1 MLRLTG
7 LSLGFL
13 LAALLALSPAARAE
27 EAVATSEASSS
38 NSVWNAVKKNGKASY
53 LMWLYGAHTEALSGN
68 RAGGGTNLT
77 ADHYIAI
84 GAALGK
90 GFTFKMTNLGRQS
103 INEAPEAA
111 GKSFVWQDPYFTLS
125 KSGLLKNEAIAFNMD
140 AYVRYYAP
148 FSRPNVDA
156 RNKGAIDDKGRGVLR
171 LYIAPSKSFMDG
183 KLTFTGTML
192 TNIKLNSKTP
202 QERFDANTREVARRG
217 VSAGNGPEDANGNNT
232 IVSYRKDMYY
242 LLDPS
247 VAYTVSN
254 KLEIYLEWYA
264 LWEHTTNGKWTS
276 IDEPESDQTISPGL
290 NWTPTKKILVNPYLE
305 YKVSGEKKERKL
317 GVASVG
323 VQMQYTFL

>member
-1 MLRLTG
+1 MLRRG
-7 LSLGFL
+7 
-13 LAALLALSPAARAE
+13 LALSVLLAGILAMSPSARAE
-27 EAVATSEASSS
+27 EAVATSESSS
-38 NSVWNAVKKNGKASY
+38 GNSVWNAIQKNGKASY
-53 LMWLYGAHTEALSGN
+53 LLWLYGMHTEALSGN
-68 RAGGGTNLT
+68 RDGTGTNLT
-77 ADHYIAI
+77 ADHYFAI

-90 GFTFKMTNLGRQS
+90 GFTLKMTNLGRQS

-111 GKSFVWQDPYFTLS
+111 GKSFVFQDPYFTLS
-125 KSGLLKNEAIAFNMD
+125 KSGLLKNEAMAFNMD
-140 AYVRYYAP
+140 AYLRYYAP

-156 RNKGAIDDKGRGVLR
+156 RNKGAIDDKGRGVIR
-171 LYIAPSKSFMDG
+171 VYVAPSKSFFDG
-183 KLTFTGTML
+183 KLTFNGTML

-202 QERFDANTREVARRG
+202 QERFDAATREFAKTG
-217 VSAGNGPEDANGNNT
+217 KGNDGASV
-232 IVSYRKDMYY
+232 VSYRKDMYF
-242 LLDPS
+242 LADPS
-247 VAYTVSN
+247 IAYTVSN

-305 YKVSGEKKERKL
+305 YKTSLEKKERKF

>member
-1 MLRLTG
+1 MLRCGLTLGVLLTG
-7 LSLGFL
+7 ILVM
-13 LAALLALSPAARAE
+13 SPMARAE
-27 EAVATSEASSS
+27 EAVATSESSS
-38 NSVWNAVKKNGKASY
+38 GNSVWNAIQKNGKASY

-68 RAGGGTNLT
+68 RAGAGTDLT
-77 ADHYIAI
+77 VDHFIAI
-84 GAALGK
+84 GASLGN
-90 GFTFKMTNLGRQS
+90 GFTLKMTNLGRQS

-125 KSGLLKNEAIAFNMD
+125 KSGLLKSEAMAFNMD
-140 AYVRYYAP
+140 AYIRYYAP

-156 RNKGAIDDKGRGVLR
+156 RNKGAIDDKGRGVVR
-171 LYIAPSKSFMDG
+171 LYVAPAKSFMDG

-202 QERFDANTREVARRG
+202 QERFDAATREFAKTGRG
-217 VSAGNGPEDANGNNT
+217 NDGTSV
-232 IVSYRKDMYY
+232 VSYRKDMYV
-242 LLDPS
+242 LLDPT

-264 LWEHTTNGKWTS
+264 LFDHTTNGKWTS
-276 IDEPESDQTISPGL
+276 IDEPESDQTLSPGL

-305 YKVSGEKKERKL
+305 YKVSVEKKERKL